1 MDWWTGQGKKSA
13 LSEGVQKKDTASVK
27 VCLILPILPD
37 QAEYSPQEREQTH
50 EMVAKGNS
58 EGWFIIL
65 EGRFLIPEKTATGLV
80 RLAHDIIHLGKTSL
94 QRLLQKY
101 LVIPQLATLTRSASK
116 ACLHGTQHNLG
127 QGPKPLLLFQK
138 KGVYPFQ
145 HLEMDFTE
153 IQPSKTYQDLLV
165 VVCTFTGWDEAYP
178 TCTEKATEVS
188 RALAREIIPRFG
200 VPSSIGSDNGPAF
213 ISQVV
218 KGVSHAVRLT
228 WDFHTRYH
236 HNHQVKWKDEQDY
249 QDSTSKTMSRDR
261 ATLARCT
268 TIGTVQN

>member
-1 MDWWTGQGKKSA
+1 
-13 LSEGVQKKDTASVK
+13 
-27 VCLILPILPD
+27 
-37 QAEYSPQEREQTH
+37 
-50 EMVAKGNS
+50 MVAKENS
-58 EGWFIIL
+58 EGWFITL

-138 KGVYPFQ
+138 KGVYSFQ
-145 HLEMDFTE
+145 HLEVDFTE

-165 VVCTFTGWDEAYP
+165 VVCTR
-178 TCTEKATEVS
+178 TEKATEVS

-218 KGVSHAVRLT
+218 KGISHAVRLT
-228 WDFHTRYH
+228 WDLHTWYH
-236 HNHQVKWKDEQDY
+236 HNHQVKWK
-249 QDSTSKTMSRDR
+249 
-261 ATLARCT
+261 
-268 TIGTVQN
+268 G